1 MIIQDTE
8 LLPVRCVASTSL
20 YLLVRFNLEN
30 IYSRVKCDLVSFLG
44 CWDVLHQSPRASECF
59 FIFNGMV
66 DQAYI

>member
-1 MIIQDTE
+1 MIIRATE
-8 LLPVRCVASTSL
+8 PLPVRYVNASL
-20 YLLVRFNLEN
+20 YYYFLNNFKPKN
-30 IYSRVKCDLVSFLG
+30 INVNVVSFLG